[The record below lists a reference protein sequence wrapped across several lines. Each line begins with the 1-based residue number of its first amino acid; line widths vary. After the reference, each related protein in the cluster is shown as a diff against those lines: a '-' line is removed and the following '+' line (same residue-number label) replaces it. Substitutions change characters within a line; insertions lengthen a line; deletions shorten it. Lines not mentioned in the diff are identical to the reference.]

1 MSRTKI
7 ANKPLPD
14 DLRPVLH
21 AYQQNTN
28 LVIRWL
34 KKTTNTFPVNN
45 KASGPE
51 VLEKAKIVLRLNVR
65 LTQQLRIAFETARS
79 GRREVNRWYVSEDL
93 AKRGRKSTCTED
105 HEFYLGKLDE
115 AYCLLFPPTRQ
126 VEVFGLRRRRLLLA
140 RGLLYVTRKLK
151 KGAKQTYPSFHGET
165 VVLGAGLR

>member
-105 HEFYLGKLDE
+105 HKFYLGKLDE

-126 VEVFGLRRRRLLLA
+126 VEVLRVEAPETSSCTWITVCHKKAQERR
-140 RGLLYVTRKLK
+140 
-151 KGAKQTYPSFHGET
+151 
-165 VVLGAGLR
+165 